1 MYRRPYIP
9 FGHIYNPNGGI
20 YDIETYDDAINAA
33 NQVVINGG
41 YIYCYSSGN
50 DGIDSNGTLTVTGG
64 IVIASGTNSPE
75 EGFDCDRN
83 TFSITGGVLIG
94 TGGSSSTPT
103 SSACSQRSVLY
114 SASSATS
121 GNLINIQDANGT
133 NVFTYKLPRSY
144 QTMTLL
150 FSSADLK
157 ANTNYT
163 IYTGGSIS
171 GGEDFHG
178 YYTGAVYTPGTKTT
192 TFTTSSMVTTI
203 GSSGGGGGRPGH

>member
-1 MYRRPYIP
+1 MESKDVLTI
-9 FGHIYNPNGGI
+9 NGGI

-133 NVFTYKLPRSY
+133 NVFTYKLPRSFR
-144 QTMTLL
+144 Q
-150 FSSADLK
+150 
-157 ANTNYT
+157 
-163 IYTGGSIS
+163 
-171 GGEDFHG
+171 
-178 YYTGAVYTPGTKTT
+178 
-192 TFTTSSMVTTI
+192 
-203 GSSGGGGGRPGH
+203 

>member
-1 MYRRPYIP
+1 M
-9 FGHIYNPNGGI
+9 
-20 YDIETYDDAINAA
+20 
-33 NQVVINGG
+33 INGG

-75 EGFDCDRN
+75 EGFDCDRH

-133 NVFTYKLPRSY
+133 NVFTYKLTRSY